1 LPYSRCDWKS
11 LIKHPGKPA
20 ELWEGELRG
29 HETEGRRSVAGPV
42 AQSEKITELFNRE
55 KIDPAGSKILAFA
68 MLYERGTAPVA
79 WVGPG
84 PDPFAAPGEDPE
96 ARQARFYA
104 SKIIPGY
111 QPRFIP
117 EHLTVGLDTAVASRQ
132 FRHGESLDAGYIN
145 QVLAVM
151 LAELLADQNLSNCS
165 ALSLIGESVALGQ
178 TRFAIV
184 VGGAPETNGIR
195 FLRKY
200 TKPIIPGFDGTYLE
214 YEAGSLDEAR
224 AFLATQAVT
233 APRFYIEVYTPEGGL
248 GKDIEGTYEFD
259 IGN

>member
-1 LPYSRCDWKS
+1 M
-11 LIKHPGKPA
+11 
-20 ELWEGELRG
+20 
-29 HETEGRRSVAGPV
+29 AGPV
-42 AQSEKITELFNRE
+42 AQSEKIIELFNRE
-55 KIDPAGSKILAFA
+55 KIDPAGKKILAFA
-68 MLYERGTAPVA
+68 ILYERGIAPVV

-84 PDPFAAPGEDPE
+84 PDPFAAEGEGTE

-104 SKIIPGY
+104 SKIVPGY

-117 EHLTVGLDTAVASRQ
+117 GHLTIDLDTAVASRQ

-151 LAELLADQNLSNCS
+151 LTELLADQDLSNCS

-184 VGGAPETNGIR
+184 VGGAPETNEIR

-200 TKPIIPGFDGTYLE
+200 TKPIIPGFDGTYME

-224 AFLATQAVT
+224 TFLATQAVT
-233 APRFYIEVYTPEGGL
+233 VSRFYIEVRTPEGGL

-259 IGN
+259 TGN